1 MMANSR
7 FDSLDMET
15 RIALYTSYKET
26 VSRDII
32 VQNFQGG
39 RMMYFSVEFSKKNIT
54 LIFEDKQQ
62 TKNTTWNNKFKFIQ
76 FHT

>member
-1 MMANSR
+1 MLANSHI
-7 FDSLDMET
+7 DSLDMET
-15 RIALYTSYKET
+15 RSSLFASYKET
-26 VSRDII
+26 VSRVFI
-32 VQNFQGG
+32 VQNIQGG

>member
-1 MMANSR
+1 MLANSHI
-7 FDSLDMET
+7 DSLDMET
-15 RIALYTSYKET
+15 RSSLFTSYKET
-26 VSRDII
+26 VSRDFI
-32 VQNFQGG
+32 VQNTQVG

>member
-1 MMANSR
+1 MLANSHI
-7 FDSLDMET
+7 DSLDMET
-15 RIALYTSYKET
+15 RSSLFASYKET
-26 VSRDII
+26 IFRDFI
-32 VQNFQGG
+32 VQNIQGG